1 VLRVVGRSPPVAA
14 FALAAFAAGA
24 LLPLRGPPFFGG
36 GRLPAIVSG
45 FVCAV
50 GEPAS
55 PRALSYMLMRTL
67 TALSQQRRHDF

>member
-1 VLRVVGRSPPVAA
+1 MYLMTAGVCHVHDRAHLVLRVTRGSPPDAA

-45 FVCAV
+45 FVCSS

-55 PRALSYMLMRTL
+55 P
-67 TALSQQRRHDF
+67 